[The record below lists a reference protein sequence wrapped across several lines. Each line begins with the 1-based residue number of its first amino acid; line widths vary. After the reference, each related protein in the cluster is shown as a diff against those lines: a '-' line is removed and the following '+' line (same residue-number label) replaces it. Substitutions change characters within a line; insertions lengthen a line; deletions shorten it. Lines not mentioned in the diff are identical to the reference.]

1 MAGYL
6 DFLGSRPTDDQAAL
20 RGLAY
25 SLLLLHS
32 TDQQDPNACS
42 LVTTAKV
49 GFGLWR
55 HVLLSFP
62 LELIVLGLGAGLD
75 ARAMTFAS
83 AKGRYAFLAFV
94 FFLAVL
100 QIYANF
106 GPPPSSPEIMAAT
119 ALAFYLVL
127 ALLAAVIERIA
138 TSRPI

>member
-1 MAGYL
+1 M
-6 DFLGSRPTDDQAAL
+6 RC
-20 RGLAY
+20 LAY

-62 LELIVLGLGAGLD
+62 LELIVLGLGAGLY

-83 AKGRYAFLAFV
+83 AKGRYAFWAFV
-94 FFLAVL
+94 FVLAVL
-100 QIYANF
+100 QVYANF
-106 GPPPSSPEIMAAT
+106 GPPPSSTEAMAVT
-119 ALAFYLVL
+119 ALAVYLVL
-127 ALLAAVIERIA
+127 ALLAALVERAGAVSTDTQSI
-138 TSRPI
+138 